1 MSQSALSGQV
11 ISVLPGRV
19 RLRIHPEQR
28 HHLEDI
34 QEHLTIQPGVRHVS
48 VNATTGSVLVHC
60 THPAISCN
68 DILGMIRDVGL
79 VVVRAGEAVEA
90 PPDSSSVQEV
100 ASAVGDLDRRLSAAI
115 GRDVDLRLVAPLAI
129 GALGVRQIV
138 VEGLSQASGLLLL
151 WLAYDLFVR
160 MNRSPRG
167 ARWRSQVA
175 AELRTTPAIGA
186 PGV

>member
-1 MSQSALSGQV
+1 
-11 ISVLPGRV
+11 
-19 RLRIHPEQR
+19 
-28 HHLEDI
+28 
-34 QEHLTIQPGVRHVS
+34 
-48 VNATTGSVLVHC
+48 
-60 THPAISCN
+60 
-68 DILGMIRDVGL
+68 MIRDVGL

-167 ARWRSQVA
+167 ARWRAPVA
-175 AELRTTPAIGA
+175 AEIRTTPAIGA
-186 PGV
+186 PSA